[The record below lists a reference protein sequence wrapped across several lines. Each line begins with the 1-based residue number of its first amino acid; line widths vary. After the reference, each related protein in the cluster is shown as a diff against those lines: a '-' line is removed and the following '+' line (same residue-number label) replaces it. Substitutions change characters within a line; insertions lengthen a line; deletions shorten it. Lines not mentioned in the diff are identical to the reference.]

1 MHENWEGIDCI
12 RKCYIYTERITCE
25 SRQNVEDKYQVA
37 HHHPVHSGDSGRPR
51 HIARSS
57 IACLTNTTMD
67 GIALLKATQDD
78 RHFERDTW
86 LDSRGDGMFSVN
98 DGGTT
103 RLAVGESQRS
113 SGIGTGVSCE
123 QRTSNRNGE
132 TPMSSVGGRSGVR
145 LKLRQSQQT
154 LLPPRSRASTYRR
167 RQRQRQR
174 QHFKGK
180 PVSSSK

>member
-1 MHENWEGIDCI
+1 MGTGRGLAVFANATFTL
-12 RKCYIYTERITCE
+12 KE
-25 SRQNVEDKYQVA
+25 SQARVDNVEDKYQVA

-103 RLAVGESQRS
+103 RLAVGES
-113 SGIGTGVSCE
+113 
-123 QRTSNRNGE
+123 
-132 TPMSSVGGRSGVR
+132 
-145 LKLRQSQQT
+145 
-154 LLPPRSRASTYRR
+154 
-167 RQRQRQR
+167 
-174 QHFKGK
+174 
-180 PVSSSK
+180 